1 VPDGVTDRDI
11 VGFYVQKLRATWAY
25 DLQQLPVIESATG
38 AQVGEVVSATFTQ
51 GSTTLMLDMHGMLS
65 EGAHAYALQ
74 IVSAQ

>member
-1 VPDGVTDRDI
+1 
-11 VGFYVQKLRATWAY
+11 
-25 DLQQLPVIESATG
+25 
-38 AQVGEVVSATFTQ
+38 VVSATFTQ